1 MRLSYILLVATA
13 ALVATLDAT
22 SAASGTTLVQPR
34 TANAV
39 DPATAHETIGNDR
52 RFLRKHKVV
61 EDADVDG
68 TEDVEDEERGFA
80 EMKALGWFAIHY
92 PGVTNVNGVME
103 AMRGIQD
110 SSRFITLFDKAEVL
124 LKKVLPDFRKG
135 MAADDFNAM
144 IFNAAHLTD
153 DQQGVLISAYSKYLH
168 ALEL

>member
-1 MRLSYILLVATA
+1 MRLSYVLLVATA
-13 ALVATLDAT
+13 ALVSTLDAT
-22 SAASGTTLVQPR
+22 SAVSGTKLVQPS

-39 DPATAHETIGNDR
+39 DPASAHETIGNDR

-61 EDADVDG
+61 EDDDVDG

-80 EMKALGWFAIHY
+80 EMRALGWFAIHY

-110 SSRFITLFDKAEVL
+110 SSRFITIFDKAEVL

-135 MAADDFNAM
+135 MEANAFNTM
-144 IFNAAHLTD
+144 VMNAAHLSD